1 MNEDK
6 STRYHRIRRRVELFA
21 LCVWV
26 MFLVGI
32 LGSDTAHGWID
43 ALAHLASL
51 RAMPDLVCNSVVVAS
66 YTFVVVVIG
75 ESIVSP
81 LLLYSEFVLKHR
93 FHLSR
98 RRLTHWMKEHAK
110 KTIAHVAVVTFGAV
124 VFYAAMWIWPMW
136 WWLIG
141 GGMFAVLTIALTHFA
156 PIITIPRLYHLRP
169 LGRNELQNRLELLL
183 RRTGVPAMSIEELQ
197 LGSETPR
204 PNAALVGIGSTSRV
218 LLTDA
223 LLADYSDDEIE
234 VVLAHEIGHF
244 MHHDVWKTM
253 AFETASAVLIFGVA
267 QWVFYQAGPMFGLAS
282 VADVVGFP
290 ILVLAGGAVLL
301 MLTPVRNMISRR
313 HERQADQYALAV
325 TKKPDAFISGLRRL
339 ARQSLAEEQ
348 PSRLAELLFYSHPP
362 LSDRLATANLAKLSN
377 F

>member
-1 MNEDK
+1 M
-6 STRYHRIRRRVELFA
+6 
-21 LCVWV
+21 
-26 MFLVGI
+26 
-32 LGSDTAHGWID
+32 
-43 ALAHLASL
+43 
-51 RAMPDLVCNSVVVAS
+51 
-66 YTFVVVVIG
+66 
-75 ESIVSP
+75 
-81 LLLYSEFVLKHR
+81 
-93 FHLSR
+93 
-98 RRLTHWMKEHAK
+98 
-110 KTIAHVAVVTFGAV
+110 
-124 VFYAAMWIWPMW
+124 
-136 WWLIG
+136 
-141 GGMFAVLTIALTHFA
+141 
-156 PIITIPRLYHLRP
+156 
-169 LGRNELQNRLELLL
+169 
-183 RRTGVPAMSIEELQ
+183 
-197 LGSETPR
+197 
-204 PNAALVGIGSTSRV
+204 

-267 QWVFYQAGPMFGLAS
+267 QWVFYQVGPVFGLAS

-290 ILVLAGGAVLL
+290 ILLLAGGAVLL
-301 MLTPVRNMISRR
+301 MLTPVRNMMSLR

-325 TKKPDAFISGLRRL
+325 TKKPAAFISGLRRL